1 MALKYYMLEI
11 RTVTSWN
18 SVKQNSEWALV
29 GLDFNG
35 RYSQK
40 RVRQLISIINTHI
53 QLLKKKNYWRRVTNK
68 GG

>member
-1 MALKYYMLEI
+1 MLEI